1 MAASPRAESLEF
13 DVEAVPPFRL
23 ELAVWVLRRRPENL
37 VDRWDGQTYRRALI
51 VDGTAVDVA
60 VRQVGDA
67 QEPRLRVN
75 VLDVGSSSLERVRSV
90 TTRFVQ
96 RALGIS
102 VDLGDFKR
110 FVRAHADLRELATRF
125 DGMKP
130 TRFPSLFESMVNAVA
145 CQQLSLAVGITL
157 LGRLCEAYGR
167 VPPNAPG
174 RYAFPQPED
183 VLTTSPQQLRQLGF
197 SDRKAR
203 SIIAIAHA
211 MADELVTCR
220 QLDALDDNAAVK
232 TLTSLPGIGRWS
244 AEYVLLRGL
253 GRLNIF
259 PADDV
264 GARHNLERVLDVP
277 GPLDYQSTR
286 DLTTRWQGFAGLVY
300 FHLLLHRIE
309 ANGWLI
315 ARDALACARD
325 ARDARDA

>member
-1 MAASPRAESLEF
+1 MEF

-23 ELAVWVLRRRPENL
+23 EFAVWVLRRRPENL
-37 VDRWDGQTYRRALI
+37 VDRWDGETYRRVLI

-60 VRQVGDA
+60 VRQVGGA
-67 QEPRLRVN
+67 HEPRLRVN
-75 VLDVGSSSLERVRSV
+75 VQGVGSSSSERVQSV
-90 TTRFVQ
+90 TTHLLQ
-96 RALGIS
+96 RALGIN
-102 VDLGDFKR
+102 VDLADFKR
-110 FVRAHADLRELATRF
+110 LVRAHADLRELATRF

-211 MADELVTCR
+211 IANGLVTRR
-220 QLDALDDNAAVK
+220 QLETLDDTTAAK
-232 TLTSLPGIGRWS
+232 MLTSLPGIGRWS

-253 GRLNIF
+253 GRLNVF

-264 GARHNLERVLDVP
+264 GARHNLERVLDVR

-286 DLTTRWQGFAGLVY
+286 DITTRWQPFAGLVY

-309 ANGWLI
+309 TNGWLT
-315 ARDALACARD
+315 AGDALACVRD

>member
-1 MAASPRAESLEF
+1 
-13 DVEAVPPFRL
+13 
-23 ELAVWVLRRRPENL
+23 
-37 VDRWDGQTYRRALI
+37 
-51 VDGTAVDVA
+51 
-60 VRQVGDA
+60 
-67 QEPRLRVN
+67 
-75 VLDVGSSSLERVRSV
+75 
-90 TTRFVQ
+90 
-96 RALGIS
+96 
-102 VDLGDFKR
+102 
-110 FVRAHADLRELATRF
+110 
-125 DGMKP
+125 
-130 TRFPSLFESMVNAVA
+130 MVNAVA

-157 LGRLCEAYGR
+157 LGRLCETYGR

-211 MADELVTCR
+211 IANELVTCT

-253 GRLNIF
+253 GGLNIF

-264 GARHNLERVLDVP
+264 GARHNLERVLDAP

-309 ANGWLI
+309 ANGWLV

-325 ARDARDA
+325 ARDA